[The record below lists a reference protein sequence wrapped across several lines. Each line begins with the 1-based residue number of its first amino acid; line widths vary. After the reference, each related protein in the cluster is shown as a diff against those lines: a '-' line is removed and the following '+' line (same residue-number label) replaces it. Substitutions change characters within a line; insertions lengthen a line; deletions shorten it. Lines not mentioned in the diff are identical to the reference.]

1 MRIISGKYKGR
12 KLMPP
17 KDDNIRPTTDRIKET
32 IFNVIQF
39 KIQESR
45 VLDLFSGTGALGI
58 EALSRGADEVIFVD
72 NNYASIQL
80 INTNI
85 ERFEGD
91 VSVLRCDFKDAL
103 SRQTKPFD
111 LIFIDAPFEAITGNE
126 AVKMVLEKNLLNR
139 GGTIIFE
146 HATKTPL
153 SIEIPCDIIV
163 KNKEMGSVTVDFLER
178 QYEESGNGN
187 GDI

>member
-85 ERFEGD
+85 ERFEGN

-103 SRQTKPFD
+103 SRQIKPFD

-163 KNKEMGSVTVDFLER
+163 KTKDMGSVTVDFLEK

-187 GDI
+187 GNI

>member
-17 KDDNIRPTTDRIKET
+17 KDNNIRPTTDKIKET

-39 KIQESR
+39 KIEDTR

-58 EALSRGADEVIFVD
+58 EALSRGAEEVIFVD
-72 NNYASIQL
+72 NNHTAIDL
-80 INTNI
+80 IRTNL
-85 ERFEGD
+85 ERFSGN
-91 VSVLRCDFKDAL
+91 VSVQRCDFKDAIQ
-103 SRQTKPFD
+103 RQKMPFD
-111 LIFIDAPFEAITGNE
+111 LIFIDAPFGSPTGNE
-126 AVKMVLEKNLLNR
+126 AVRMVLEKNLLNF

-153 SIEIPCDIIV
+153 SIEIPCDIMV
-163 KNKEMGSVTVDFLER
+163 KTKEMGSVTVDFLER
-178 QYEESGNGN
+178 SYEESGNGDGN
-187 GDI
+187 I